1 MLRAQA
7 PGRVVEELFRH
18 GRRYSSPKITVL
30 ICDGDPFDPE
40 AGLVAAIAGR
50 KVGGAVVRNRAKRV
64 IREAVR
70 LSGGPWGGFRVA
82 IIARNSFENT
92 SPSKVASQLSGILR
106 KSRVDRGPL

>member
-30 ICDGDPFDPE
+30 VCEGDAFDPSS
-40 AGLVAAIAGR
+40 GLAVAIAG
-50 KVGGAVVRNRAKRV
+50 KKIGGAVNRNRAKRV

-70 LSGGPWGGFRVA
+70 LSGGPWEGFRVA
-82 IIARNSFENT
+82 VIARDSLENT
-92 SPSKVASQLSGILR
+92 PPSEIASQLSGILR
-106 KSRVDRGPL
+106 KSAVDRGVQ